1 MSDQRAMEP
10 LEGAGMRELPA
21 VTVMMA
27 VYNYAGFVR
36 RSLDSAL
43 AQDYP
48 AERLRFVIVDD
59 GSTDATPDVLAEYE
73 RANPGRFTIIR
84 QANAGYVAATNTAA
98 AAAAAHAGSLL
109 TILDADDLW
118 PPDKVRRQVARLLKQ
133 PQVGLVY
140 CDTEVIDPYDVVH
153 HKSVWEWRE
162 QKPQRGPDAYTEIM
176 SAPGNIALSSTI
188 LFRSELAER
197 VFPIPP
203 AVPYQDWWITAR
215 VAAIAEIDYIEGMK
229 VGYRL
234 HGANMTFG
242 ATGLN
247 EVRES
252 CKTAEMRRQILV
264 HGGGDPL
271 DEKGLIIAWQAWEN
285 SGRVAVSQA
294 SSAYVPL
301 LESSAAEREQGAR
314 HAAVAERA
322 TLEGDLRLALR
333 ERISALACNPLDS
346 VSRQWVHDLAWLAR
360 PDKYQPLQGDP
371 LIDARR
377 FVTLA
382 YAEELVSEPQL
393 LSAYAS
399 VIRDDDDAT
408 LAVAAVGL
416 GNERAVG
423 AIMAAADR
431 VGLNP
436 GELPDVLLVT
446 QGGPAVAVELERR
459 AHAVLTRRSAKLTAP
474 AFRPEHVSEL
484 RALVAS

>member
-1 MSDQRAMEP
+1 MDPSV
-10 LEGAGMRELPA
+10 GAATRDLPT

-27 VYNYAGFVR
+27 VYDYEGFVR

-43 AQDYP
+43 GQDYP
-48 AERLRFVIVDD
+48 ADLIRFVVVDD
-59 GSTDATPDVLAEYE
+59 GSTDGTPDVLAEYAE
-73 RANPGRFTIIR
+73 RHPGRFTVIR
-84 QANAGYVAATNTAA
+84 QENAGYVAATNTAA
-98 AAAAAHAGSLL
+98 AAFTQSAEARDGML

-118 PPDKVRRQVARLLKQ
+118 PVDKVRRQVARLRER

-140 CDTEVIDPYDVVH
+140 CDTEVIDPYDAVH

-162 QKPQRGPDAYTEIM
+162 QKPQRGPGAYAEIV

-188 LFRSELAER
+188 MFRGELAGH
-197 VFPIPP
+197 VFPIP
-203 AVPYQDWWITAR
+203 ASAPYQDWWITAR
-215 VAAIAEIDYIEGMK
+215 VAAIAEIDYTENIK

-264 HGGGDPL
+264 HGGGAPL
-271 DEKGLIIAWQAWEN
+271 DEKTLIIAWQAWEN

-301 LESSAAEREQGAR
+301 IDSTEAEREQGSR
-314 HAAVAERA
+314 HAAAAERA
-322 TLEGDLRLALR
+322 TLDGDLHLALR

-346 VSRQWVHDLAWLAR
+346 VSRQWVHDLAWLAT
-360 PDKYQPLQGDP
+360 PEKVQPLHEDP
-371 LIDARR
+371 LVDARR

-382 YAEELVSEPQL
+382 YAEELLAEPQL

-399 VIRDDDDAT
+399 AIREDDDAT

-416 GNERAVG
+416 SNERAVG

-436 GELPDVLLVT
+436 AELPDVLLVT
-446 QGGPAVAVELERR
+446 QGGPAVSVELERR
-459 AHAVLTRRSAKLTAP
+459 AHAVLTRRTAKLAAP
-474 AFRPEHVSEL
+474 AFRPEAVTEL
-484 RALVAS
+484 RALACAAR